1 MAECKKCGGI
11 FRDTYSLKR
20 HMSRLRPC
28 IGEKMKNG
36 RDTQNDFAEIP
47 SSISEIPSSN
57 FQNPSFTSEIPSFTS
72 EIPSSVSEI
81 PSSKKYKCEFCLNS
95 YSTKYNLKIHQE
107 NCKFKEDPIRLLEIN
122 NKVSPREP
130 NSKTECRFCNNDY
143 SNVNNLR
150 RHLIICK
157 DRKEYHSQLLA
168 QQEQKQV
175 IQNIQT
181 QNNNTNNGT
190 INYNNDNRTII
201 NVFGQ
206 ESLEHLQT
214 EKLIQ
219 FLRDLSKEYSK
230 REVYLSAGEFINLV
244 NQYIREVPEND
255 NFVIKDHKSIYAEI
269 KTPSG
274 MKKVPIDRY
283 LEKSFKSSA
292 KTILDKKETINEHNE
307 LVFKSENNQEIFS
320 EVKGFAKDGFKHTP
334 KNSVGTPRQVRTS
347 YKIGMF
353 KNENQVN
360 F

>member
-1 MAECKKCGGI
+1 MPDCKKCGGI

-20 HMSRLRPC
+20 HMSRIRSC
-28 IGEKMKNG
+28 VGEKMKIEC
-36 RDTQNDFAEIP
+36 DTTRKNL
-47 SSISEIPSSN
+47 
-57 FQNPSFTSEIPSFTS
+57 QNPSLNLQNPSLNLQDPSLNLQNPSLNKCTYCLIPFYN
-72 EIPSSVSEI
+72 
-81 PSSKKYKCEFCLNS
+81 KY
-95 YSTKYNLKIHQE
+95 TKNRHQE
-107 NCKFKEDPIRLLEIN
+107 VCKFKEDPIRLLEIN

-206 ESLEHLQT
+206 ESLEHVQT

-219 FLRDLSKEYSK
+219 FLRDLSKEYNK

-244 NQYIREVPEND
+244 NQYIREIPEND

-334 KNSVGTPRQVRTS
+334 KNCVGTPRQVRTS

-353 KNENQVN
+353 KNENQLN